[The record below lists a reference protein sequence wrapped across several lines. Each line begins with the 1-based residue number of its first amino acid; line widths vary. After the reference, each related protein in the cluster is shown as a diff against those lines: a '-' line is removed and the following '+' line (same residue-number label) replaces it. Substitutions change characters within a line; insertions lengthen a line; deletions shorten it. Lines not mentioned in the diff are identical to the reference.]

1 MLNPIIRK
9 TNFQWLTTSKFIS
22 ILSGSILTL
31 SLFSLFTPSE
41 LNRTQRLVIGAVIGL
56 SSSSLLLGQTGSVL
70 EKKQKAN
77 IQLQGRLKQKEET
90 YQALTSSFTEE
101 KKQLHQHQA
110 QLEKQLKDTK
120 QEIAKFQTIIEQQKQ
135 AYQLLQQNYQEM
147 EEVLIEEN
155 QKLLQHQKDS
165 EKDFQTQETG
175 YLQEIEELELTN
187 RQLEQKQVQ
196 LEEEINQLQQQL
208 ANYQGSFNQD
218 ISTTCPFNHLK
229 IALIGAPTNVANQ
242 VEKTLNEEYG
252 VKECKVISNMK
263 NRHLSLKEL
272 KVKIND
278 ADLIFSVSS
287 NNNNYN
293 LLTNLKQSSSL
304 KGEVVSL
311 TNAQGSSQII
321 RQIVNQL
328 ELYSTTNS
336 N

>member
-9 TNFQWLTTSKFIS
+9 TNFQWLTLTNILS
-22 ILSGSILTL
+22 IASGSIITLTL
-31 SLFSLFTPSE
+31 LGLLASSE
-41 LNRTQRLVIGAVIGL
+41 LNRTERLALGL
-56 SSSSLLLGQTGSVL
+56 VSGMSGSLLMLGQTVS
-70 EKKQKAN
+70 
-77 IQLQGRLKQKEET
+77 LKQKEGT
-90 YQALTSSFTEE
+90 YKALTTSLTEE

-110 QLEKQLKDTK
+110 QLEHQLKDTK

-196 LEEEINQLQQQL
+196 LEEEINQLQQKL

-218 ISTTCPFNHLK
+218 ISTTRSFNKLK
-229 IALIGAPTNVANQ
+229 IALVGAATNVANQ
-242 VEKTLNEEYG
+242 VEKTLTEEYR
-252 VKECKVISNMK
+252 VKECKVISNVK
-263 NRHLSLKEL
+263 NRTISLKEL
-272 KVKIND
+272 KGKIND
-278 ADLIFSVSS
+278 ADLIFNVSS
-287 NNNNYN
+287 NNSNYN